1 MSNQKRLRS
10 NATALT
16 TEQKQKL
23 IEEAEITDDMDQKLA
38 EEKMQ
43 KALDN
48 KMKKELEN
56 HTELIKRASNKYI
69 IDDYNKD
76 LSSVPHYLG
85 VKKEYKS
92 KGEKV
97 FLQDKI
103 DNNVP

>member
-48 KMKKELEN
+48 KMKKELINGDVFDIGPVPKPNAERYIVDP
-56 HTELIKRASNKYI
+56 TLLLRFVQLVPLFVLFKKYCVNPFACETVI
-69 IDDYNKD
+69 
-76 LSSVPHYLG
+76 
-85 VKKEYKS
+85 
-92 KGEKV
+92 
-97 FLQDKI
+97 
-103 DNNVP
+103 

>member
-48 KMKKELEN
+48 KMKKELDKLSL
-56 HTELIKRASNKYI
+56 TLVQCLMMFLLKY
-69 IDDYNKD
+69 
-76 LSSVPHYLG
+76 
-85 VKKEYKS
+85 
-92 KGEKV
+92 
-97 FLQDKI
+97 
-103 DNNVP
+103 